1 MKNPF
6 RLVGGW
12 VAAGLAMPVLAMAQA
27 ATDAAAAAAPAAQ
40 AQMMTIQEILKAGG
54 VLMYVLGGLS
64 IAALAFILYLL
75 FVLRMDAVAP
85 ADLLH
90 DLREML
96 GNGRREEARLACRR
110 SRSALAA
117 VGETGLTWLQR
128 NERGDAALLKEVME
142 GEGSRQAAL
151 LQNQTQY
158 LLDIAVIAPMVGLLG
173 TVVGMLQAFNAV
185 ALDLARA
192 RPMTLASGV
201 AQALIT
207 TAAGLIVGIP
217 AMAFYAF
224 FRGRVAKLTAQLETA
239 AADLLGVLLGSRTAR

>member
-1 MKNPF
+1 MKNPI
-6 RLVGGW
+6 RLAGGL
-12 VAAGLAMPVLAMAQA
+12 VVAGLAMPVLAMAQA
-27 ATDAAAAAAPAAQ
+27 ATDAAASAAPAAQ

-54 VLMYVLGGLS
+54 VLMYPIGALS
-64 IAALAFILYLL
+64 VAALAFILYLM
-75 FVLRMDAVAP
+75 FALRADAVAP

-128 NERGDAALLKEVME
+128 NERGDATLLKEVME
-142 GEGSRQAAL
+142 GEGSRQAAQ

-158 LLDIAVIAPMVGLLG
+158 LLDIAVISPMVGLLG

-192 RPMTLASGV
+192 RPMTLAAGV
-201 AQALIT
+201 AMALIT
-207 TAAGLIVGIP
+207 TIAGLVVGIP
-217 AMAFYAF
+217 SMAFYAF

-239 AADLLGVLLGSRTAR
+239 AADLLGVLMASRTTR

>member
-1 MKNPF
+1 
-6 RLVGGW
+6 
-12 VAAGLAMPVLAMAQA
+12 
-27 ATDAAAAAAPAAQ
+27 
-40 AQMMTIQEILKAGG
+40 MMTLQELVQTGG
-54 VLMYVLGGLS
+54 IPMYVLGGLS
-64 IAALAFILYLL
+64 VAALAFIIYLL
-75 FVLRMDAVAP
+75 LLLRMNAVAP

-90 DLREML
+90 DLRELL
-96 GNGRREEARLACRR
+96 GNRRTEEARLACRR

-117 VGETGLTWLQR
+117 IGETGLTWLHR
-128 NERGDAALLKEVME
+128 NEQGDLGLLKEIME
-142 GEGSRQAAL
+142 GEGSRQAAM

-173 TVVGMLQAFNAV
+173 TVIGMLQAFNAV

-217 AMAFYAF
+217 AMGFYAF

-239 AADLLGVLLGSRTAR
+239 AADLLGMVLSSRGPR

>member
-1 MKNPF
+1 MKNSF
-6 RLVGGW
+6 RLLGGL
-12 VAAGLAMPVLAMAQA
+12 VAAGLAVPVLVMAQA
-27 ATDAAAAAAPAAQ
+27 APDAAAVAPAAA
-40 AQMMTIQEILKAGG
+40 AQMMTIQEIVKAGG
-54 VLMYVLGGLS
+54 VLMYVLGALS

-110 SRSALAA
+110 SRSSLAA

-128 NERGDAALLKEVME
+128 NEQGDATLLKEVME

>member
-1 MKNPF
+1 MKESF
-6 RLVGGW
+6 RRWIGW
-12 VAAGLAMPVLAMAQA
+12 MSVAGLVAPACAMAQA
-27 ATDAAAAAAPAAQ
+27 AAGDAAAPAAA
-40 AQMMTIQEILKAGG
+40 AQMMTVQEIFKAGG
-54 VLMYVLGGLS
+54 ILMYPIAALS
-64 IAALAFILYLL
+64 IAALAFIIYL
-75 FVLRMDAVAP
+75 FVVLRLDAVAP

-96 GNGRREEARLACRR
+96 GSGRREEARLACRR

-128 NERGDAALLKEVME
+128 NERGETSLLKEVME
-142 GEGSRQAAL
+142 GEGSRQAAQ

-173 TVVGMLQAFNAV
+173 TVVGMLQSFNAI

-192 RPMTLASGV
+192 RPMTLAAGV
-201 AQALIT
+201 AMALIT
-207 TAAGLIVGIP
+207 TIGGLVVGIP

-239 AADLLGVLLGSRTAR
+239 AADLLGLLLGSRNAR

>member
-1 MKNPF
+1 MKNPI
-6 RLVGGW
+6 RLLGGLLAVGL
-12 VAAGLAMPVLAMAQA
+12 VAPACALAQA
-27 ATDAAAAAAPAAQ
+27 AVDAAAAAPAAA
-40 AQMMTIQEILKAGG
+40 AQMMSIQEILKAGG
-54 VLMYVLGGLS
+54 VLMYVLGALS
-64 IAALAFILYLL
+64 IAALAFIIYLI
-75 FVLRMDAVAP
+75 FILRADAVAP

-110 SRSALAA
+110 SRSALA
-117 VGETGLTWLQR
+117 VIGETGLTWLQR
-128 NERGDAALLKEVME
+128 NERGEATLLKEVME
-142 GEGSRQAAL
+142 GEGSRQAAQ
-151 LQNQTQY
+151 LQNSTQY

-173 TVVGMLQAFNAV
+173 TVVGMLQSFNAV

-207 TAAGLIVGIP
+207 TIGGLVVGIP

-239 AADLLGVLLGSRTAR
+239 AADLLGVLMGSRNAR

>member
-1 MKNPF
+1 MKNPY
-6 RLVGGW
+6 RLLGGLVAVG
-12 VAAGLAMPVLAMAQA
+12 LLTPVLALSQA
-27 ATDAAAAAAPAAQ
+27 APDAAAAAAPAAQ
-40 AQMMTIQEILKAGG
+40 AQMMTIQEIWKAGG
-54 VLMYVLGGLS
+54 VLMYVVGALS
-64 IAALAFILYLL
+64 VAALAFILYLI
-75 FVLRMDAVAP
+75 FALRADAVAP

-128 NERGDAALLKEVME
+128 NERGDASLLKEVME
-142 GEGSRQAAL
+142 GEGSRQAAQ

-158 LLDIAVIAPMVGLLG
+158 LLDIAVISPMVGLLG

-201 AQALIT
+201 AMALIT
-207 TAAGLIVGIP
+207 TIAGLVVGIP
-217 AMAFYAF
+217 SMAFYAF

-239 AADLLGVLLGSRTAR
+239 AADLLGVLLASRTTR

>member
-1 MKNPF
+1 MKDSF
-6 RLVGGW
+6 RRWVGW
-12 VAAGLAMPVLAMAQA
+12 MAVAALAAPVCAMAQA
-27 ATDAAAAAAPAAQ
+27 AGDAAAPAEA
-40 AQMMTIQEILKAGG
+40 AQMMTIHEVFKAGG
-54 VLMYVLGGLS
+54 ILMYPLAALS
-64 IAALAFILYLL
+64 IAALAFIIYL
-75 FVLRMDAVAP
+75 FVVLRLDAVAP

-96 GNGRREEARLACRR
+96 GSGRREESRLACRR

-117 VGETGLTWLQR
+117 VAETGLTWLQR
-128 NERGDAALLKEVME
+128 NEHGETSLLKEVME
-142 GEGSRQAAL
+142 GEGGRQAAQ

-173 TVVGMLQAFNAV
+173 TVVGMLQSFNAV

-192 RPMTLASGV
+192 RPMTLAAGV
-201 AQALIT
+201 AMALIT
-207 TAAGLIVGIP
+207 TIGGLVVGIP

-239 AADLLGVLLGSRTAR
+239 AADLLGLLLGSRNVR

>member
-1 MKNPF
+1 
-6 RLVGGW
+6 
-12 VAAGLAMPVLAMAQA
+12 
-27 ATDAAAAAAPAAQ
+27 
-40 AQMMTIQEILKAGG
+40 MTVQEIFKAGG
-54 VLMYVLGGLS
+54 ILMYPIAALS
-64 IAALAFILYLL
+64 IAALAFIIYL
-75 FVLRMDAVAP
+75 FVVLRLDAVAP

-96 GNGRREEARLACRR
+96 GSGRREEARLACRR

-128 NERGDAALLKEVME
+128 NERGETSLLKEVME
-142 GEGSRQAAL
+142 GEGSRQAAQ

-173 TVVGMLQAFNAV
+173 TVVGMLQSFNAI

-192 RPMTLASGV
+192 RPMTLAAGV
-201 AQALIT
+201 AMALIT
-207 TAAGLIVGIP
+207 TIGGLVVGIP

-239 AADLLGVLLGSRTAR
+239 AADLLGLLLGSRNAR

>member
-1 MKNPF
+1 MKESF
-6 RLVGGW
+6 RRWIGW
-12 VAAGLAMPVLAMAQA
+12 MSVAGLVAPACAMAQA
-27 ATDAAAAAAPAAQ
+27 AAGDAAAPAAA
-40 AQMMTIQEILKAGG
+40 AQMMTVQEIFKAGG
-54 VLMYVLGGLS
+54 ILMYPIAALS
-64 IAALAFILYLL
+64 IAALAFIIYL
-75 FVLRMDAVAP
+75 FVALRLDAVAP

-96 GNGRREEARLACRR
+96 GSGRREEARLACRR

-128 NERGDAALLKEVME
+128 NERGETSLLKEVME
-142 GEGSRQAAL
+142 GEGSRQAAQ

-173 TVVGMLQAFNAV
+173 TVVGMLQSFNAI

-192 RPMTLASGV
+192 RPMTLAAGV
-201 AQALIT
+201 AMALIT
-207 TAAGLIVGIP
+207 TIGGLVVGIP

-239 AADLLGVLLGSRTAR
+239 AADLLGLLLGSRNAR

>member
-6 RLVGGW
+6 RRLGGLVA
-12 VAAGLAMPVLAMAQA
+12 VGLVTPVCALAQA
-27 ATDAAAAAAPAAQ
+27 AADAAAAAPAVH
-40 AQMMTIQEILKAGG
+40 AQMMTIQEIVKAGG
-54 VLMYVLGGLS
+54 VLMYVLGALS

-110 SRSALAA
+110 SRSSLAA

-128 NERGDAALLKEVME
+128 NEQGDATLLKEVME

>member
-6 RLVGGW
+6 RRLGGLIA
-12 VAAGLAMPVLAMAQA
+12 VGLAVPVCAMAQA
-27 ATDAAAAAAPAAQ
+27 AVDAAAAAPAAQ

-54 VLMYVLGGLS
+54 VLMYVLGAMS

-75 FVLRMDAVAP
+75 FILRMDAVAP

-128 NERGDAALLKEVME
+128 NERGDATLLKEVME
-142 GEGSRQAAL
+142 GEGSRQAAQ
-151 LQNQTQY
+151 LQNSTQY

-173 TVVGMLQAFNAV
+173 TVVGMLQSFNAV

-207 TAAGLIVGIP
+207 TIGGLVVGIP

>member
-1 MKNPF
+1 MNQVVLI
-6 RLVGGW
+6 RRCVWLAVATLS
-12 VAAGLAMPVLAMAQA
+12 VAALADEPT
-27 ATDAAAAAAPAAQ
+27 ATDAATR
-40 AQMMTIQEILKAGG
+40 MMTLREILEAGG
-54 VLMYVLGGLS
+54 ALMYVLGALS
-64 IAALAFILYLL
+64 VAALASILYLA
-75 FVLRMDAVAP
+75 VTLRPAAVAP

-96 GNGRREEARLACRR
+96 GAGRREEARLACRR

-117 VGETGLTWLQR
+117 IGETALTWLQR
-128 NERGDAALLKEVME
+128 NEGGDPAMLKEVME

-151 LQNQTQY
+151 LQNSTQY
-158 LLDIAVIAPMVGLLG
+158 LHDIAVIAPMVGLLG
-173 TVVGMLQAFNAV
+173 TVIGMLRAFNAV

-192 RPMTLASGV
+192 RPMTLAAGV

-217 AMAFYAF
+217 AMAFYSY

-239 AADLLGVLLGSRTAR
+239 AADLLAILSPERRTR

>member
-1 MKNPF
+1 MKELF
-6 RLVGGW
+6 RRWIGW
-12 VAAGLAMPVLAMAQA
+12 MAVAALLAPACALAQA
-27 ATDAAAAAAPAAQ
+27 AAGDAAAPAA
-40 AQMMTIQEILKAGG
+40 AQMMSIQEIVKAGG
-54 VLMYVLGGLS
+54 VLMYVLGALS
-64 IAALAFILYLL
+64 IAALAFVLYLI
-75 FVLRMDAVAP
+75 VSLRMDAVAP

-96 GNGRREEARLACRR
+96 GSGRREEARLACRR

-128 NERGDAALLKEVME
+128 NERGETALLKEVME
-142 GEGSRQAAL
+142 GEGSRQAAQM
-151 LQNQTQY
+151 QNQTQY

-239 AADLLGVLLGSRTAR
+239 AADLLGLLLGSRNAR

>member
-1 MKNPF
+1 MKESF
-6 RLVGGW
+6 RRWIGW
-12 VAAGLAMPVLAMAQA
+12 MAVAAVAVPVCAMAQA
-27 ATDAAAAAAPAAQ
+27 AAGDAAASATAAQ
-40 AQMMTIQEILKAGG
+40 TMTIQEVFRAGG
-54 VLMYVLGGLS
+54 ILMYPIAALS
-64 IAALAFILYLL
+64 IAALAFIIYL
-75 FVLRMDAVAP
+75 FVALRLDAVAP

-96 GNGRREEARLACRR
+96 GSGRREEARLACRR

-128 NERGDAALLKEVME
+128 NERGETSLLKEVME
-142 GEGSRQAAL
+142 GEGSRQAAQ

-158 LLDIAVIAPMVGLLG
+158 LMDIAAIAPMVGLLG
-173 TVVGMLQAFNAV
+173 TVVGMLQSFRAI

-192 RPMTLASGV
+192 RPMTLADGV
-201 AQALIT
+201 AMALIT
-207 TAAGLIVGIP
+207 TIAGLAVGIP

-239 AADLLGVLLGSRTAR
+239 AADLLSLLLGSRSAR

>member
-1 MKNPF
+1 MKIPF
-6 RLVGGW
+6 RRMGGVMAVW
-12 VAAGLAMPVLAMAQA
+12 LAAPVCVLAQA
-27 ATDAAAAAAPAAQ
+27 AADAAEAPAAQ
-40 AQMMTIQEILKAGG
+40 AQMMTLKQVLQAGG
-54 VLMYVLGGLS
+54 PLMYVLGALS
-64 IAALAFILYLL
+64 IAALAFILYLV
-75 FVLRMDAVAP
+75 FSLRMEAIAP
-85 ADLLH
+85 ATLLH

-110 SRSALAA
+110 NRSALA
-117 VGETGLTWLQR
+117 VIGETGLTWLQR
-128 NERGDAALLKEVME
+128 NQRDDAVLLKEVME

-151 LQNQTQY
+151 LQNSTQY

-173 TVVGMLQAFNAV
+173 TVIGMLQAFNSV

-224 FRGRVAKLTAQLETA
+224 FRGRVSKLTAQLETA
-239 AADLLGVLLGSRTAR
+239 AADLLGVLSASRGNR

>member
-1 MKNPF
+1 
-6 RLVGGW
+6 
-12 VAAGLAMPVLAMAQA
+12 
-27 ATDAAAAAAPAAQ
+27 
-40 AQMMTIQEILKAGG
+40 
-54 VLMYVLGGLS
+54 
-64 IAALAFILYLL
+64 
-75 FVLRMDAVAP
+75 
-85 ADLLH
+85 
-90 DLREML
+90 ML

-110 SRSALAA
+110 SRSSLAA

-128 NERGDAALLKEVME
+128 NEQSDATLLKEETGMTWLQRNEQGDATLLKEVME

-239 AADLLGVLLGSRTAR
+239 AADLLGVLLRSRTAR